1 MQVYFQYKNILIHRY
16 NVGLSHTKW
25 FGKHL
30 YLYFLQDGHF
40 SSKSHRQTLYD
51 KLHTHRYWEGTAC
64 RGYTRHGVGQVYTH
78 VKNDL
83 QVRTEKHEKQIK
95 TKKKK
100 FHELLKL
107 FFFFKSRK
115 IDTQT
120 HRKCFKKIFQTYPVK
135 ILSDPV
141 HVMRSL
147 YVSILL

>member
-1 MQVYFQYKNILIHRY
+1 ML
-16 NVGLSHTKW
+16 GSHTPSGLENIFISISCKMDISALKAIVRR
-25 FGKHL
+25 FMTNFTRIGI
-30 YLYFLQDGHF
+30 G
-40 SSKSHRQTLYD
+40 RV
-51 KLHTHRYWEGTAC
+51 LHVEVI
-64 RGYTRHGVGQVYTH
+64 RGMEQVRYTH

-107 FFFFKSRK
+107 FFLKSRK